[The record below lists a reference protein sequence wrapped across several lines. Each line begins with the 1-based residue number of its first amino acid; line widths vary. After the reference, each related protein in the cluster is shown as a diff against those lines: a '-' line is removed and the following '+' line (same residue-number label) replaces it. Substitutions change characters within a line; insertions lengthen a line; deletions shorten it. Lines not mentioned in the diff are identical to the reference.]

1 MAALEAAQQQ
11 LEAALARLE
20 QAAARTFERRR
31 GRAEADETTAREQE
45 LLRVECKRLRQQLEA
60 TQDANAR
67 LATAAEEAERRLEEA
82 IARLDALSGG

>member
-20 QAAARTFERRR
+20 TAAARSLERRR
-31 GRAEADETTAREQE
+31 GRAAEDETAVREQE
-45 LLRVECKRLRQQLEA
+45 LLRVECERLRQQLEA
-60 TQDANAR
+60 AQDANGR

-82 IARLDALSGG
+82 IARLDALGGG